1 MGVKLPTDLPFSL
14 GSYKSGI
21 QLPIKLPFRIGKINT
36 DDIWYKKSIQL
47 KEIPIDKKEKEVFL
61 KVTQIPIGG
70 YSSLPISETVW
81 NFNGLIVSENIIGS
95 KHGSLLVNEKLY
107 SQILVDFELLNE
119 NQLQIKWSG
128 TRVPRVQIYI
138 KSLEQE
144 DYQLYNS
151 YSWNRGQAIIPIQNQ
166 NYYIKIVGLNESG
179 SSDEYLVNS
188 ALISEIESDLNMVS
202 STEKIYNIDIS
213 YTSEYK
219 IEVEY

>member
-1 MGVKLPTDLPFSL
+1 MGA
-14 GSYKSGI
+14 
-21 QLPIKLPFRIGKINT
+21 
-36 DDIWYKKSIQL
+36 
-47 KEIPIDKKEKEVFL
+47 
-61 KVTQIPIGG
+61 

-81 NFNGLIVSENIIGS
+81 NFNGLIVNENIIGS

-107 SQILVDFELLNE
+107 SQILVNFELLNE

-166 NYYIKIVGLNESG
+166 NYYIKIVGLNDSG
-179 SSDEYLVNS
+179 SSDEYLINS
-188 ALISEIESDLNMVS
+188 ALISEIKPDLNMVS